1 MNVNNFFFLIYIIKK
16 MSNCDLE
23 KYLIESLD
31 LSKDSNSYIFKH
43 PKESRFK
50 IFFNNLK
57 AKRKRKTM
65 SVNPKNIMLGL
76 DKRTSIIIK
85 NIPEDLS
92 PEQFQKIILKF
103 NPYIDFYYVP
113 LKIKTRK
120 KLRVAFVNVLN
131 FIDIVPIYMGL
142 LYKMK
147 FIYHNPH
154 IEMEICYSK
163 VQGKDLLI
171 KRFFKELN
179 LIE

>member
-1 MNVNNFFFLIYIIKK
+1 

-23 KYLIESLD
+23 KYLIESLN
-31 LSKDSNSYIFKH
+31 LNIDSYSLIFQH

-50 IFFNNLK
+50 ILFGDLK
-57 AKRKRKTM
+57 SKRKRKTM

-85 NIPEDLS
+85 NIPEELT
-92 PEQFQKIILKF
+92 PEQFKKIILNF

-113 LKIKTRK
+113 MKIKTRK

-131 FIDIVPIYMGL
+131 FLDIVPIYMGL

-171 KRFFKELN
+171 KRFFQELKCV
-179 LIE
+179 

>member
-1 MNVNNFFFLIYIIKK
+1 

-23 KYLIESLD
+23 KYLIDSLNLNKD
-31 LSKDSNSYIFKH
+31 LNSLVFKH

-50 IFFNNLK
+50 FFFNNLK
-57 AKRKRKTM
+57 SKRKRKTM

-85 NIPEDLS
+85 NIPEEFT
-92 PEQFQKIILKF
+92 PEQCKQIVLNF

-113 LKIKTRK
+113 IKIKTRK

-131 FIDIVPIYMGL
+131 FLDIVPIYMGL

-147 FIYHNPH
+147 FIYHNPN
-154 IEMEICYSK
+154 IEMEVCYSK
-163 VQGKDLLI
+163 VQGKNLLI
-171 KRFFKELN
+171 KRFFQELN

>member
-1 MNVNNFFFLIYIIKK
+1 

-23 KYLIESLD
+23 KYLIESLN
-31 LSKDSNSYIFKH
+31 LNKDSNSLIFQH

-50 IFFNNLK
+50 ILFGDLK
-57 AKRKRKTM
+57 SKRKRKTM
-65 SVNPKNIMLGL
+65 GVNPKNIMLGL

-85 NIPEDLS
+85 NIPEELT
-92 PEQFQKIILKF
+92 PEQFKKIILNF

-113 LKIKTRK
+113 MKIKTRK

-131 FIDIVPIYMGL
+131 FLDIVPIYMGL

-171 KRFFKELN
+171 KRFFQELN

>member
-1 MNVNNFFFLIYIIKK
+1 

-23 KYLIESLD
+23 KYLIESLN
-31 LSKDSNSYIFKH
+31 LNKDSNSLIFQH

-50 IFFNNLK
+50 ILFGDLK
-57 AKRKRKTM
+57 SKRKRKTM
-65 SVNPKNIMLGL
+65 GVNPKNIMLGL

-85 NIPEDLS
+85 NIPEELT
-92 PEQFQKIILKF
+92 PEQFKKIILNF

-113 LKIKTRK
+113 MKIKTRK

-131 FIDIVPIYMGL
+131 FLDIVPIYMGL

-171 KRFFKELN
+171 KRFFQELKCV
-179 LIE
+179 